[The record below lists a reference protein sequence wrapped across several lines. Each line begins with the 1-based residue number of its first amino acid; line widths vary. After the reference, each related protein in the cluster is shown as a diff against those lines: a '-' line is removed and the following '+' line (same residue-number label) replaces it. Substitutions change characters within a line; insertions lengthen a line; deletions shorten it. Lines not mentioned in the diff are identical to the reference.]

1 MDRTRNSN
9 SVQMDANETKTCDR
23 SANAGEKLAMTEEFK
38 KEVALENEKI
48 RLKGNSKG
56 GKKNKEVTLQLE
68 CDLKDLKTENLSRS
82 DTWTDNQT
90 AKKAGV
96 GVGT

>member
-1 MDRTRNSN
+1 MNT
-9 SVQMDANETKTCDR
+9 
-23 SANAGEKLAMTEEFK
+23 
-38 KEVALENEKI
+38 
-48 RLKGNSKG
+48 
-56 GKKNKEVTLQLE
+56 VTLQLE

-96 GVGT
+96 GVGTVARSS